1 MPTLTSNSKL
11 GDPGDELESRVP
23 DVGDGGR
30 WFRAVRATAV
40 IAGLFSAVILF
51 VLAIEQLRWHPAD
64 VLEPPEIQSAIDQLR
79 GDPNN
84 ETLKAAVRDLDT
96 GLRARYFRELSLKR
110 TGRLLLLAGIV
121 VFAIAV
127 KRALDFH
134 RKLPMPA
141 PLSHRGNIVTRSA
154 ERTRMTVGVLSVAM
168 VSGLLWL
175 TVSHASLSGLAIGSF
190 GAGAGMVGSL
200 PLPEPMPSWPSEE
213 ELLVN
218 WPRFRGAAGDGAC
231 TNTNLATH
239 WDTPNEVGI
248 VWKSAVPAQG
258 FNSPIVWGDRLF
270 LSGGDREHRFVF
282 AYDVSTGRLV
292 WTCPIKGVVGS
303 PVEPPDIPEETG
315 FAAATMAT
323 DGRLVFVIFAN
334 GDLVGVG
341 LDGTVAWSKNLGVPN
356 NPFGHATSLI
366 VWRDQLIV
374 QMDQDEGEKTGSGVY
389 GLDTATGR
397 SLWRRSRPVPS
408 SWATPI
414 VIEPASGPQLITLGD
429 PWVIAYKPSDGTELW
444 RAECLEGEVTPSPV
458 YAGGMVLVVCPSS
471 RLVAI
476 RPDGQGDVTA
486 SQVAWKSEAEIPDIT
501 SPVANDQRV
510 FTVNTGGVLT
520 CFSTVDG
527 SRVWEHEL
535 NMDVHASPSLVGDQ
549 LYLISVTGTLVVA
562 DVRTEFRE
570 VWRQELG
577 EKVSASPAFA
587 GGRIFVRGEKQLF
600 CIGVEGKS
608 LEVQTVER

>member
-1 MPTLTSNSKL
+1 MTL
-11 GDPGDELESRVP
+11 
-23 DVGDGGR
+23 
-30 WFRAVRATAV
+30 
-40 IAGLFSAVILF
+40 
-51 VLAIEQLRWHPAD
+51 
-64 VLEPPEIQSAIDQLR
+64 
-79 GDPNN
+79 
-84 ETLKAAVRDLDT
+84 
-96 GLRARYFRELSLKR
+96 
-110 TGRLLLLAGIV
+110 
-121 VFAIAV
+121 
-127 KRALDFH
+127 
-134 RKLPMPA
+134 
-141 PLSHRGNIVTRSA
+141 
-154 ERTRMTVGVLSVAM
+154 GVLSVAM
-168 VSGLLWL
+168 VSALLWL
-175 TVSHASLSGLAIGSF
+175 TASRTSLLSLQMGASGV
-190 GAGAGMVGSL
+190 GAGGGGAL
-200 PLPEPMPSWPSEE
+200 ALPEPMPSWPSPE

-218 WPRFRGAAGDGAC
+218 WPRFRGAVGGGVSTSPDLP
-231 TNTNLATH
+231 TQ
-239 WDTPNEVGI
+239 WDAPDEVGI

-258 FNSPIVWGDRLF
+258 FNSPIVWGDRLY
-270 LSGGDREHRFVF
+270 LSGGGRENRSVF

-292 WTCPIKGVVGS
+292 WTCPVKGVAGS

-323 DGRLVFVIFAN
+323 DGRLVFVMFAN
-334 GDLVGVG
+334 GDLAGVG
-341 LDGTVAWSKNLGVPN
+341 LDGTIVWSKNLGVPK

-374 QMDQDEGEKTGSGVY
+374 QMDQDEGEKNGSAVY
-389 GLDTATGR
+389 SLDTATGR
-397 SLWRRSRPVPS
+397 SLWRRTRPVPS

-458 YAGGMVLVVCPSS
+458 YAAGMIFLASPSS
-471 RLVAI
+471 RLVAV

-486 SQVAWKSEAEIPDIT
+486 SQIAWQSEAEIPDIT

-510 FTVNTGGVLT
+510 FTVNSWGVLT

-535 NMDVHASPSLVGDQ
+535 NMDVHASPSLAGDQ

-570 VWRQELG
+570 VWRQEFG

-600 CIGVEGKS
+600 CIGRVEKPV
-608 LEVQTVER
+608 EVQTVERSYGIR